1 VFNVGAFRRK
11 VGGRETAEFFDSQ
24 NTAAAEKREG
34 MARTVLMELLDW
46 LNSGDGDVGIFD
58 ATNTTDERRRD
69 ILELATAK
77 KTEEADIPCP
87 DISVLFIESVCD
99 DPIIVE
105 RNIRQKIVTSPDY
118 ACTPPDKVSYSR
130 MFVRRHVF
138 LNGQAILRLWK
149 ISRKES
155 QSMQGTVCSRRD

>member
-34 MARTVLMELLDW
+34 
-46 LNSGDGDVGIFD
+46 GDVGIFD